1 MQETMRVKTSQEF
14 EVVDLTAKVADA
26 GGRSGVVEGRRT
38 VFVRHATAAIVI
50 NENADA
56 GFRHD
61 IIAALDKLFPQG
73 VWQHD
78 KVDDNGAAHLK
89 AAVLGPSE
97 AIPIGGGRRSEE
109 HTSELQSPYDL
120 VCRLLLEKKKKRT
133 KKNTRY
139 IQQPITHTQSYNH
152 TIYSNPP

>member
-1 MQETMRVKTSQEF
+1 MQETMRVKTSQKF

-26 GGRSGVVEGRRT
+26 VGRSGVIEGLCT

-61 IIAALDKLFPQG
+61 IIAALDKLFTQG

-89 AAVLGPSE
+89 AAVLGPTGIASE
-97 AIPIGGGRRSEE
+97 GPRTAGGCSSVPGRASPWWSVTGPGRGRS
-109 HTSELQSPYDL
+109 S
-120 VCRLLLEKKKKRT
+120 
-133 KKNTRY
+133 
-139 IQQPITHTQSYNH
+139 
-152 TIYSNPP
+152 

>member
-1 MQETMRVKTSQEF
+1 MQETMRVKTSQKF

-26 GGRSGVVEGRRT
+26 VGRSGVVEGLCT

-89 AAVLGPSE
+89 STRLNSSHGYISYAVFCL
-97 AIPIGGGRRSEE
+97 
-109 HTSELQSPYDL
+109 
-120 VCRLLLEKKKKRT
+120 KKKNKT
-133 KKNTRY
+133 TAKGTGPASARY
-139 IQQPITHTQSYNH
+139 KAIDTLAHV
-152 TIYSNPP
+152 

>member
-1 MQETMRVKTSQEF
+1 MQETMRVKTTQKF

-26 GGRSGVVEGRRT
+26 VGRSGVVEGLCT

-97 AIPIGGGRRSEE
+97 AIPIGGGR
-109 HTSELQSPYDL
+109 
-120 VCRLLLEKKKKRT
+120 LLLGTWQGIALVECDGPRE
-133 KKNTRY
+133 R
-139 IQQPITHTQSYNH
+139 QVVVDVRA
-152 TIYSNPP
+152 

>member
-1 MQETMRVKTSQEF
+1 MQETMRVKTSQKF

-26 GGRSGVVEGRRT
+26 VGRSGVVEGLCT

-97 AIPIGGGRRSEE
+97 AIPSGG
-109 HTSELQSPYDL
+109 
-120 VCRLLLEKKKKRT
+120 RLLLGTWQGIALVECDGPRE
-133 KKNTRY
+133 R
-139 IQQPITHTQSYNH
+139 HVVVDVRA
-152 TIYSNPP
+152 

>member
-1 MQETMRVKTSQEF
+1 MQETMRVKTSQKF

-26 GGRSGVVEGRRT
+26 VGRSGVVEGLCT

-78 KVDDNGAAHLK
+78 TVDDKDRKSTRLNSSHQIISY
-89 AAVLGPSE
+89 AVFCL
-97 AIPIGGGRRSEE
+97 
-109 HTSELQSPYDL
+109 
-120 VCRLLLEKKKKRT
+120 KKKK
-133 KKNTRY
+133 NEC
-139 IQQPITHTQSYNH
+139 
-152 TIYSNPP
+152 

>member
-1 MQETMRVKTSQEF
+1 MQETMRVQTSQKF

-26 GGRSGVVEGRRT
+26 VGRSGVVEGLCT

-73 VWQHD
+73 VGQHD
-78 KVDDNGAAHLK
+78 TADDSGAADIQ
-89 AAVLGPSE
+89 APVLGPP
-97 AIPIGGGRRSEE
+97 AAGAVGWWR
-109 HTSELQSPYDL
+109 
-120 VCRLLLEKKKKRT
+120 
-133 KKNTRY
+133 
-139 IQQPITHTQSYNH
+139 
-152 TIYSNPP
+152 PPAA

>member
-1 MQETMRVKTSQEF
+1 MQETMRVKTSQKF
-14 EVVDLTAKVADA
+14 EVVDLTAKVAGA
-26 GGRSGVVEGRRT
+26 VGRSGVVEGLCT

-78 KVDDNGAAHLK
+78 KVDDNGAAAP
-89 AAVLGPSE
+89 AASTWSFSTSACPRWTAS
-97 AIPIGGGRRSEE
+97 RS
-109 HTSELQSPYDL
+109 SSG
-120 VCRLLLEKKKKRT
+120 
-133 KKNTRY
+133 
-139 IQQPITHTQSYNH
+139 
-152 TIYSNPP
+152 